1 MATGLQQQQQVQAG
15 AAGSDVGQGDGS
27 IGGQMNQ
34 IAGRAADKQHE
45 LEALLGGSQQQ
56 QQQNARLQQQG
67 HLEQQQQQQ
76 QQLHQRQLGQQ
87 GGVYGS
93 DGSVLLQAVH
103 PWQGV
108 HGDAA
113 AGMHSAANAV
123 AAAAAAAAAADSDV
137 QQQQQPA
144 DSGDCPMSLDQRATT
159 VGRRFSMHTVQGQQQ
174 QQHLQ
179 QQPPQHGQ
187 QQQQCGHH
195 ATGLIAPGAAAG
207 ASSDCMK
214 GSSAQ
219 ASGGAAGNGGFGS
232 GPGFNTGGDGGLG
245 FGGLAAMD
253 PADLAELAAWWRPRL
268 DSAERRY
275 LRCRKQ
281 QMDEALL
288 QVRNSSLSA
297 QGGGGY

>member
-1 MATGLQQQQQVQAG
+1 MEMDCGPSSAMATGLRKQQQVQAG
-15 AAGSDVGQGDGS
+15 AAGSDVAQVDGS
-27 IGGQMNQ
+27 IGSQSTQ
-34 IAGRAADKQHE
+34 IAGRATDKQQE
-45 LEALLGGSQQQ
+45 LEALLSSQQQ
-56 QQQNARLQQQG
+56 QQSQRSQQQV
-67 HLEQQQQQQ
+67 HLEQQQQQVHQ
-76 QQLHQRQLGQQ
+76 QQQLGQQ

-93 DGSVLLQAVH
+93 DGSSALLQAVH

-113 AGMHSAANAV
+113 AGMHSAA
-123 AAAAAAAAAADSDV
+123 AAADSDA

-159 VGRRFSMHTVQGQQQ
+159 VGRRFSMHSVQGQQ

-179 QQPPQHGQ
+179 QQPAQHG

-195 ATGLIAPGAAAG
+195 ATGLIAPGAGTAAG

-214 GSSAQ
+214 GTGCSSAQ
-219 ASGGAAGNGGFGS
+219 ASGGAAGSGFSS
-232 GPGFNTGGDGGLG
+232 GPGLNTGGDGGLG
-245 FGGLAAMD
+245 VGGLAAMD
-253 PADLAELAAWWRPRL
+253 PADMAELAAWWRPRL

-288 QVRNSSLSA
+288 EVGKPN
-297 QGGGGY
+297 